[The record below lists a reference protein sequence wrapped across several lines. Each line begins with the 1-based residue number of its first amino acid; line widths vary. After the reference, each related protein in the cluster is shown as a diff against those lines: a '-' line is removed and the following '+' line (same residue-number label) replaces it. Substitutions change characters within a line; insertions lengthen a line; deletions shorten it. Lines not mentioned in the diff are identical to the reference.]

1 MDYPTI
7 SSTSDIHD
15 IIDQII
21 LAVLT
26 ALKEDLTNLNAVSI
40 DSVKVGSVIV
50 SGTIVQSTGS
60 ASAASAAL
68 ATGLSSVSN
77 IGGLQVDPVSVSV
90 YSSTSSSSE
99 SNESTPNIPLIVGI
113 VVGSVVFL
121 FYHFKSCFFF
131 VNIYIFYLDK
141 IGISWL

>member
-1 MDYPTI
+1 VDYPTI

-26 ALKEDLTNLNAVSI
+26 ALEEDLTNLNAVSI

-77 IGGLQVDPVSVSV
+77 IGGLQVDPVSVSA
-90 YSSTSSSSE
+90 
-99 SNESTPNIPLIVGI
+99 IQ
-113 VVGSVVFL
+113 
-121 FYHFKSCFFF
+121 FYFFF
-131 VNIYIFYLDK
+131 Q
-141 IGISWL
+141 